1 MEKAKKKLILVTEN
15 LKFLTLYLSQKSF
28 NGNLI
33 WIFFCSIHDK
43 NHDVYISILCLLSRV
58 IVSGNISSLT
68 FLVYCMVNPI

>member
-33 WIFFCSIHDK
+33 WVFLQYPRQKSRRLYFNFMSLIEG
-43 NHDVYISILCLLSRV
+43 NCLW
-58 IVSGNISSLT
+58 
-68 FLVYCMVNPI
+68 

>member
-33 WIFFCSIHDK
+33 WIFFLQYPRQKSRRLYFNFMSLIEG
-43 NHDVYISILCLLSRV
+43 NCLW
-58 IVSGNISSLT
+58 
-68 FLVYCMVNPI
+68 

>member
-33 WIFFCSIHDK
+33 WFFFAVSTTKITTFIFQF
-43 NHDVYISILCLLSRV
+43 Y
-58 IVSGNISSLT
+58 VSYRG
-68 FLVYCMVNPI
+68 